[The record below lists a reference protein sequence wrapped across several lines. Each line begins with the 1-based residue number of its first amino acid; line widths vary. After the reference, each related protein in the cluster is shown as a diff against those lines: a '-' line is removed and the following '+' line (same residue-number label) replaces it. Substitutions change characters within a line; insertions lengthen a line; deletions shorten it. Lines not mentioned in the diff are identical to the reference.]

1 MKSKQHKAS
10 IRNKPAIP
18 VHLPIRFPI
27 KEGQRMLPDLR
38 HQLAPELQDLQYSA
52 QEVVC
57 QICRAYRERESSE
70 ARHSLNAQ
78 RRRLNTIA
86 TRLAALKKGLTNEQK
101 LLAAAEEDPLYP
113 SPIRSAWIGV
123 GSNAFLGWRRLL
135 RQSERILRKNESC
148 GPGRA
153 TR

>member
-86 TRLAALKKGLTNEQK
+86 TRLAAKGLTNEQK
-101 LLAAAEEDPLYP
+101 LLAAAEE
-113 SPIRSAWIGV
+113 IRSIHRPLGAP
-123 GSNAFLGWRRLL
+123 GSVSEVMQFLGGGDYFAK
-135 RQSERILRKNESC
+135 SERILRKNESC